1 MTKLE
6 ELAVIEGFDDSME
19 MLESAMAD
27 SVCPGI
33 CINEGCDYTCE
44 VEPDSDSGW
53 CEECEANTV
62 SSCLML
68 AGVI

>member
-6 ELAVIEGFDDSME
+6 KLAEIEGYPD
-19 MLESAMAD
+19 AMALLEDKVTD

-33 CINEGCDYTCE
+33 CTNPDCDYSCE

-53 CEECEANTV
+53 CENCETNTV
-62 SSCLML
+62 SSAMRL
-68 AGVI
+68 ANVI